1 MKMQSLTIP
10 AVLVQLVFNCSAFA
24 HHQSAKL
31 FPSDANDG
39 DSFGISVAIDGNTA
53 VVGAYQN
60 DSNGTDCGAA
70 YVYELSGSQWLQRQK
85 LTPSDGSPGGNF
97 GRSVAIEANTIV
109 VGSYNGDSNEP
120 NTGSAYIFTRADAL
134 WSQQQKITAPDANI
148 GDRFGDSVSIS
159 NDTIVIGAYGD
170 AAFIGSAYVFVKF
183 GSSWAM
189 QQKLTPSDANVGD
202 HFGYSVAIDADTIIV
217 GAHKSN
223 HLGLDDTGSAYIFTR
238 NAGLWSQQ
246 TVLYASDAGYTNYFG
261 WSVALD
267 GNYAVIG
274 AYECDIVDVDKA
286 GAAYVFSKIDSNWV
300 EQQKLFDADD
310 PCNGE
315 DFGWSVAIKNDTILV
330 GCTCDSLGGKQTGSV
345 FEFVRSGP
353 AWLQSARL
361 TASDL
366 NDEDKFGSSVALS
379 GSHIIVGAPY
389 NFNNGKSTG
398 SAYIFDDVLAAD
410 LDGDSD
416 VDFADFAVFAPA
428 WLTSSGQPRY
438 NPLCDI
444 SIPPD
449 MLINLL
455 DLDILADS
463 WLVGK

>member
-1 MKMQSLTIP
+1 MVVFLFHP
-10 AVLVQLVFNCSAFA
+10 AFCCPALA
-24 HHQSAKL
+24 HRETAKL
-31 FPSDANDG
+31 LASDANAG
-39 DSFGISVAIDGNTA
+39 DSFGVSVAIDGNIA
-53 VVGAYQN
+53 VVGAYQK
-60 DSNGTDCGAA
+60 DSNGLDCGAA
-70 YVYELSGSQWLQRQK
+70 YVFELSGSQWLQGPK
-85 LTPSDGSPGGNF
+85 LTPSDGFAGDNF

-109 VGSYNGDSNEP
+109 VGSYIGDTNVP
-120 NTGSAYIFTRADAL
+120 DTGSAYVFTRSDAN
-134 WSQQQKITAPDANI
+134 WSQQQKLTAPDANT
-148 GDRFGDSVSIS
+148 GDRFGCSIS
-159 NDTIVIGAYGD
+159 IDSNTIIIGAYGD
-170 AAFIGSAYVFVKF
+170 DNYTGGAYVFVRAGTTWSF
-183 GSSWAM
+183 
-189 QQKLTPSDANVGD
+189 QKKLSTSDANAGD
-202 HFGYSVAIDADTIIV
+202 NFGCSVAIDGNTIIV
-217 GAHKSN
+217 GAPKSN
-223 HLGLDDTGSAYIFTR
+223 HLGLDDTGSAYIFTST
-238 NAGLWSQQ
+238 AGLWSQQ

-274 AYECDIVDVDKA
+274 AYECDIVDVTKA

-315 DFGWSVAIKNDTILV
+315 DFGWSVAIKNDTIIAS
-330 GCTCDSLGGKQTGSV
+330 CICDSPGGKQTGSV

-353 AWLQSARL
+353 DWVQSARL
-361 TASDL
+361 TANDL
-366 NDEDKFGSSVALS
+366 NANDKFGSSVAIS

-389 NFNNGKSTG
+389 NTNNGESTG
-398 SAYIFDDVLAAD
+398 SAFVFDDVLAAD

-416 VDFADFAVFAPA
+416 VDFADFAVFAPT

-455 DLDILADS
+455 DLDVFCDDWLA
-463 WLVGK
+463 GK